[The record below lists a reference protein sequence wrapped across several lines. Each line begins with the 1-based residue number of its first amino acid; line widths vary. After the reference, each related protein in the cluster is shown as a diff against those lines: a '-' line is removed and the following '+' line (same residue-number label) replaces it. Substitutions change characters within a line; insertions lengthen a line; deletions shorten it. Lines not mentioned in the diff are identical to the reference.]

1 MKHLEK
7 YILREAL
14 KSVNIKEQDE
24 DEDLVDKSV
33 EFVKDKYKKA
43 EDAVKGAIGPSATD
57 MAKTAALYGAGG
69 YAALKLA
76 KPAAKLGAKAV
87 GVAAKGGTKVAGA
100 VISFPAAATIK
111 SLRAARALL
120 ALNKA
125 GAVGT
130 GALAKLGYGTA
141 LAGAGAG
148 LLIAPTLAV
157 LGTKAGNVLGDE
169 TGDLVKSTG
178 IGTPTYF
185 QQVGV
190 TPDYKKLTEMVRKW
204 GIKKGGRTTYWD
216 DIESI
221 NTYALKVL
229 MQEDF
234 WKRVHARENEI
245 QTMVSGRGDS
255 TLSMVKNFWSNVVDG
270 ELQAAAS
277 GVPALTDAEKE
288 ELSRIARAKKTGKE
302 DQKFSVTKRRIRA
315 VGEVIQDESEKY
327 AEEKDSDI
335 DALDKWDGT
344 STSDDA
350 DIFMEHLLPGLS
362 AVYSKWLFET
372 LRDEVAAVAEK
383 KLQDLVKKAEKAKD
397 VPPAPEA
404 EKAIQVAT
412 TAPIVPGAEP
422 EEKTAKVKVKRSG
435 VASSSYAEG
444 LAEEAGTTLSAVQ
457 DNLLEFGLFDK
468 PKDELKTFESGSA
481 DGIYGPE
488 TSAAIEKLQE
498 KLNKLYKDNPQV
510 DTEFEELKQDGL
522 YGPLTHN
529 ALTKMINKLGKPAVV
544 KAMKGS
550 S

>member
-43 EDAVKGAIGPSATD
+43 EDAVKGAIGPNATD

-87 GVAAKGGTKVAGA
+87 GVAAKGGAKAAGT
-100 VISFPAAATIK
+100 VIAFPAAATIK

-157 LGTKAGNVLGDE
+157 LGTKAGNELGNK
-169 TGDLVKSTG
+169 DLLRSTG
-178 IGTPTYF
+178 IGTPAYF

-255 TLSMVKNFWSNVVDG
+255 ILSMVKNFWSNVMDG

-277 GVPALTDAEKE
+277 GVPSLTDAEKE
-288 ELSRIARAKKTGKE
+288 ELSRIARTKKTGKE

-315 VGEVIQDESEKY
+315 VGEVIQEESEKY

-362 AVYSKWLFET
+362 VVYSKWLFET

-397 VPPAPEA
+397 VPPVPEA

-412 TAPIVPGAEP
+412 TAPMVPGAEP
-422 EEKTAKVKVKRSG
+422 EEKPAKIKVKRSG

-510 DTEFEELKQDGL
+510 DTEFEELEQDGL

-529 ALTKMINKLGKPAVV
+529 ALTKMISKLGKPAVA